1 MKRAG
6 KPAPDLRW
14 ERIEDHEHQKKDM
27 TLTELLDNAK
37 NKGEMIPLARIAKLY
52 HAIDKKHPYEIRDDF
67 QDGYDLALA
76 EVKELVRDV
85 LRGE

>member
-1 MKRAG
+1 M
-6 KPAPDLRW
+6 
-14 ERIEDHEHQKKDM
+14 Q
-27 TLTELLDNAK
+27 K

-76 EVKELVRDV
+76 EVNELVRDV

>member
-6 KPAPDLRW
+6 KPAPDLRR
-14 ERIEDHEHQKKDM
+14 ERIEDHEHPKKDM

-76 EVKELVRDV
+76 EVNELVRDV

>member
-1 MKRAG
+1 MNTN
-6 KPAPDLRW
+6 
-14 ERIEDHEHQKKDM
+14 KKDM

>member
-6 KPAPDLRW
+6 KPAPDLRR
-14 ERIEDHEHQKKDM
+14 ERIEDHEHHKKDM

-76 EVKELVRDV
+76 EVNELVRDV